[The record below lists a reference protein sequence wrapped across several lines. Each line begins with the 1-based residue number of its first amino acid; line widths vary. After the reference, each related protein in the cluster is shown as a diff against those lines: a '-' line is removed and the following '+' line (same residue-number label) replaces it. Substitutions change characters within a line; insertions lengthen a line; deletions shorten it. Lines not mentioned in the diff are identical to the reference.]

1 MNNNSIRYSLIV
13 VLLVALAFSFSG
25 GKESDFDFYTI
36 EEIGPKQLE
45 LIVEASGAIE
55 AISAVEIKSKASG
68 EILYLGAEVG
78 DLIQK
83 SEVLARIDQRTP
95 SNTLSQ
101 TQADLDV
108 AKVRLGNADSQLKRG
123 IELHK
128 AKSISDKA
136 FEDIQEQHATAKAQ
150 LVRAEVFLENAKIA
164 LDDTLVRSPIKGT
177 VIFRPVEI
185 GQVITSP
192 TAAVGGGTLLM
203 TMANL
208 NQVRVRAVVDEIDI
222 GKISLD
228 QEVTLRVSAFRDK
241 KFTGIVSKV
250 EPLGLDVQNVTT
262 FPVLIDIE
270 NKENLLLLGMNTEV
284 EIEILN
290 EKASLAVPSGSLR
303 TRKDISFVAALV
315 GVSKEDIRDFLST
328 RQEDEGFTKFVVIK
342 DTNKGPVLTWV
353 KVGSTDF
360 QNVEV
365 QDGLSAGDKVYVLP
379 SEGLIRSQEEF
390 GESLRE
396 RARRSSLRNL

>member
-1 MNNNSIRYSLIV
+1 MDNNSIRYSLIA
-13 VLLVALAFSFSG
+13 VLLITLAFSFSG
-25 GKESDFDFYTI
+25 EKQSDFDFYTI
-36 EEIGPKQLE
+36 EEVGPKQLE
-45 LIVEASGAIE
+45 LIVEASGTIE

-78 DLIQK
+78 DFIQK
-83 SEVLARIDQRTP
+83 GDVLARIDQRTP
-95 SNTLSQ
+95 SNSLSQ
-101 TQADLDV
+101 AQADLDV
-108 AKVRLGNADSQLKRG
+108 AKVRLGNADSQLNRG

-128 AKSISDKA
+128 SKSISDKA

-150 LVRAEVFLENAKIA
+150 QVRAEVFLENAKIA

-177 VIFRPVEI
+177 VIFRPVEM

-203 TMANL
+203 AMADL
-208 NQVRVRAVVDEIDI
+208 NQVRVRAVVDEIDV

-241 KFTGIVSKV
+241 KFTGTVSKV
-250 EPLGLDVQNVTT
+250 EPRGQDVQNVTT

-290 EKASLAVPSGSLR
+290 EKASFAVPSGSLR

-315 GVSKEDIRDFLST
+315 GVSKEDIKDFLST

-342 DTNKGPVLTWV
+342 DTNKGPTLTWV

-365 QDGLSAGDKVYVLP
+365 LDGLSIGDKVYVLP
-379 SEGLIRSQEEF
+379 SEGLVRSQEEF
-390 GESLRE
+390 GERLRE
-396 RARRSSLRNL
+396 RARR

>member
-290 EKASLAVPSGSLR
+290 EKASLAVHSGSLR

-390 GESLRE
+390 GERLRE
-396 RARRSSLRNL
+396 RARR

>member
-1 MNNNSIRYSLIV
+1 MDNNSIRYSLIA
-13 VLLVALAFSFSG
+13 VLLITLAFSFSG
-25 GKESDFDFYTI
+25 EKQSDFDFYTI
-36 EEIGPKQLE
+36 EEVGPKQLE
-45 LIVEASGAIE
+45 LIVEASGTIE

-78 DLIQK
+78 DFIQK
-83 SEVLARIDQRTP
+83 GDVLARIDQRTP
-95 SNTLSQ
+95 SNALSQ
-101 TQADLDV
+101 AQADLDV

-128 AKSISDKA
+128 SKSISDKA

-150 LVRAEVFLENAKIA
+150 QVRAEVFLENAKIA

-177 VIFRPVEI
+177 VIFRPVEM

-203 TMANL
+203 AMADL
-208 NQVRVRAVVDEIDI
+208 NQVRVRAVVDEIDV

-241 KFTGIVSKV
+241 KFTGTVSKV
-250 EPLGLDVQNVTT
+250 EPRGQDVQNVTT

-290 EKASLAVPSGSLR
+290 EKASFAVPSGSLR

-315 GVSKEDIRDFLST
+315 GVSKEDIKDFLST

-342 DTNKGPVLTWV
+342 DTSKGPTLTWV

-365 QDGLSAGDKVYVLP
+365 LDGLSIGDKVYVLP
-379 SEGLIRSQEEF
+379 SEGLVRSQEEF
-390 GESLRE
+390 GERLRE
-396 RARRSSLRNL
+396 RARR

>member
-1 MNNNSIRYSLIV
+1 MDNNTVRYSLIA
-13 VLLVALAFSFSG
+13 VLLITLAFSFSG
-25 GKESDFDFYTI
+25 EKQSDFDFYTI
-36 EEIGPKQLE
+36 EEVGPKQLE
-45 LIVEASGAIE
+45 LIVEASGTIE

-78 DLIQK
+78 DFIQK
-83 SEVLARIDQRTP
+83 GDVLARIDQRTP
-95 SNTLSQ
+95 SNSLSQ
-101 TQADLDV
+101 AQADLDV

-128 AKSISDKA
+128 SKSISDKA

-150 LVRAEVFLENAKIA
+150 QVRAEVFLENAKIA

-177 VIFRPVEI
+177 VIFRPVEM

-203 TMANL
+203 AMADL
-208 NQVRVRAVVDEIDI
+208 NQVRVRAVVDEIDV

-241 KFTGIVSKV
+241 KFTGTVSKV
-250 EPLGLDVQNVTT
+250 EPRGQDVQNVTT

-315 GVSKEDIRDFLST
+315 GVSKEDIKDFLST

-342 DTNKGPVLTWV
+342 DTNKGPTLTWV

-365 QDGLSAGDKVYVLP
+365 LDGLSIGDKVYVLP
-379 SEGLIRSQEEF
+379 SEGLVRSQEEF
-390 GESLRE
+390 GERLKE
-396 RARRSSLRNL
+396 RARR

>member
-1 MNNNSIRYSLIV
+1 MDNNSIRYSLIA
-13 VLLVALAFSFSG
+13 VLLITLAFSFSG
-25 GKESDFDFYTI
+25 EKQSDFDFYTI
-36 EEIGPKQLE
+36 EEVGPKQLE
-45 LIVEASGAIE
+45 LIVEASGTIE

-78 DLIQK
+78 DFIQK
-83 SEVLARIDQRTP
+83 GDVLARIDQRTP
-95 SNTLSQ
+95 SNALSQ
-101 TQADLDV
+101 AQADLDV
-108 AKVRLGNADSQLKRG
+108 AKVRLGNADSQLNRG

-128 AKSISDKA
+128 SKSISDKA

-150 LVRAEVFLENAKIA
+150 QVRAEVFLENAKIA

-177 VIFRPVEI
+177 VIFRPVEM

-203 TMANL
+203 AMADL
-208 NQVRVRAVVDEIDI
+208 NQVRVRAVVDEIDV

-241 KFTGIVSKV
+241 KFTGTVSKV
-250 EPLGLDVQNVTT
+250 EPRGQDVQNVTT

-290 EKASLAVPSGSLR
+290 EKASFAVPSGSLR

-315 GVSKEDIRDFLST
+315 GVSKEDIKDFLST

-342 DTNKGPVLTWV
+342 DTSKGPTLTWV

-365 QDGLSAGDKVYVLP
+365 LDGLSIGDKVYVLP
-379 SEGLIRSQEEF
+379 SEGLVRSQEEF
-390 GESLRE
+390 GERLRE
-396 RARRSSLRNL
+396 RARR

>member
-1 MNNNSIRYSLIV
+1 MGNNSIRYSLIA
-13 VLLVALAFSFSG
+13 VLLIALAFSFSG
-25 GKESDFDFYTI
+25 EKQSDFDFYTI
-36 EEIGPKQLE
+36 EEVGPKQLE
-45 LIVEASGAIE
+45 LIVEASGTIE

-78 DLIQK
+78 DFIQK
-83 SEVLARIDQRTP
+83 GDVLARIDQRTP
-95 SNTLSQ
+95 SNALSQ
-101 TQADLDV
+101 AQADLDV

-128 AKSISDKA
+128 SKSISDKA

-150 LVRAEVFLENAKIA
+150 QVRAEVFLENAKIA

-177 VIFRPVEI
+177 VIFRPVEM

-203 TMANL
+203 TMADL
-208 NQVRVRAVVDEIDI
+208 NQVRVRAVVDEIDV

-241 KFTGIVSKV
+241 KFTGTVSKV
-250 EPLGLDVQNVTT
+250 EPRGQDVQNVTT

-315 GVSKEDIRDFLST
+315 GVSKEDIKDFLST

-342 DTNKGPVLTWV
+342 DTNKGPTLTWV

-365 QDGLSAGDKVYVLP
+365 LDGLSIGDKVYVLP
-379 SEGLIRSQEEF
+379 SEGLVRSQEEF
-390 GESLRE
+390 GERLRE
-396 RARRSSLRNL
+396 RARR

>member
-108 AKVRLGNADSQLKRG
+108 AIVRLGNADSQLKRG

-241 KFTGIVSKV
+241 KFTGIVSKI

-379 SEGLIRSQEEF
+379 SEGLVRSQEEF
-390 GESLRE
+390 GNRLRV
-396 RARRSSLRNL
+396 RR

>member
-241 KFTGIVSKV
+241 KFTGIVSKI
-250 EPLGLDVQNVTT
+250 EPLGVDVQNVTT

-396 RARRSSLRNL
+396 RARR

>member
-36 EEIGPKQLE
+36 EEIGPKQLV

-108 AKVRLGNADSQLKRG
+108 AIVRLGNADSQLKRG

-390 GESLRE
+390 GERLRE
-396 RARRSSLRNL
+396 RARR

>member
-1 MNNNSIRYSLIV
+1 MGNNSIRYSLIA
-13 VLLVALAFSFSG
+13 VLLIALAFSFSG
-25 GKESDFDFYTI
+25 EKQSDFDFYTI
-36 EEIGPKQLE
+36 EEVGPKQLE
-45 LIVEASGAIE
+45 LIVEASGSIE

-78 DLIQK
+78 DFIQK
-83 SEVLARIDQRTP
+83 GDVLARIDQRTP
-95 SNTLSQ
+95 SNALSQ
-101 TQADLDV
+101 AQADLDV
-108 AKVRLGNADSQLKRG
+108 AKVRLGNADSHLKRG

-128 AKSISDKA
+128 SKSISDKA

-150 LVRAEVFLENAKIA
+150 QVRAEVFLENAKIA

-177 VIFRPVEI
+177 VIFRPVEM

-203 TMANL
+203 TMADL
-208 NQVRVRAVVDEIDI
+208 NQVRVRAVVDEIDV
-222 GKISLD
+222 GKVSLN

-241 KFTGIVSKV
+241 KFTGMVSKV
-250 EPLGLDVQNVTT
+250 EPRGLDVQNVTT

-303 TRKDISFVAALV
+303 TRKDISFVASLV
-315 GVSKEDIRDFLST
+315 GVSKQDIRDFLSS

-342 DTNKGPVLTWV
+342 DTNQGPVLTWV

-365 QDGLSAGDKVYVLP
+365 IDGLSVGDKVYVLP
-379 SEGLIRSQEEF
+379 SEGLVRSQEEF
-390 GESLRE
+390 GERLRE
-396 RARRSSLRNL
+396 RARR

>member
-108 AKVRLGNADSQLKRG
+108 AIVRLGNADSQLKRG

-228 QEVTLRVSAFRDK
+228 QEVTLRVSAFRNK

-270 NKENLLLLGMNTEV
+270 NEENLLLLGMNTEV

-396 RARRSSLRNL
+396 RARR

>member
-13 VLLVALAFSFSG
+13 VLLIALAFSFSG

-379 SEGLIRSQEEF
+379 SEGLVRSQEEF
-390 GESLRE
+390 GNRLRV
-396 RARRSSLRNL
+396 RR

>member
-1 MNNNSIRYSLIV
+1 MGNNSIRYSLIV

-150 LVRAEVFLENAKIA
+150 QVRAEVFLENAKIA

-177 VIFRPVEI
+177 VILRTVEM

-203 TMANL
+203 TMADL
-208 NQVRVRAVVDEIDI
+208 NQVRVRAVVDEIDV

-396 RARRSSLRNL
+396 RARR

>member
-83 SEVLARIDQRTP
+83 SDVLARIDQRTP

-241 KFTGIVSKV
+241 KFTGTVSKV

-396 RARRSSLRNL
+396 RARR

>member
-1 MNNNSIRYSLIV
+1 MGNNSIRYSLIA
-13 VLLVALAFSFSG
+13 VLLIALAFSFSG
-25 GKESDFDFYTI
+25 EKQSDFDFYTI
-36 EEIGPKQLE
+36 EEVGPKQLE
-45 LIVEASGAIE
+45 LIVEASGTIE

-78 DLIQK
+78 DFIQK
-83 SEVLARIDQRTP
+83 GDVLARIDQRTP
-95 SNTLSQ
+95 SNALSQ
-101 TQADLDV
+101 AQADLDV

-128 AKSISDKA
+128 SKSISDKA

-150 LVRAEVFLENAKIA
+150 QVRAEVFLENAKIA

-177 VIFRPVEI
+177 VIFRPVEM

-203 TMANL
+203 AMADL
-208 NQVRVRAVVDEIDI
+208 NQVRVRAVVDEIDV

-241 KFTGIVSKV
+241 KFTGTVSKV
-250 EPLGLDVQNVTT
+250 EPRGQDVQNVTT

-315 GVSKEDIRDFLST
+315 GVSNEDIKDFLST

-342 DTNKGPVLTWV
+342 DTNKGPTLTWV

-365 QDGLSAGDKVYVLP
+365 LDGLSVGDKVYVLP
-379 SEGLIRSQEEF
+379 SEGLVRSQEEF
-390 GESLRE
+390 GERLRE
-396 RARRSSLRNL
+396 RARR

>member
-108 AKVRLGNADSQLKRG
+108 AIVRLGNADSQLKRG

-241 KFTGIVSKV
+241 KFTGIVSKI

-270 NKENLLLLGMNTEV
+270 NKENILLLGMNTEV

-290 EKASLAVPSGSLR
+290 EKVSLAVPSGSLR

-396 RARRSSLRNL
+396 RARR

>member
-1 MNNNSIRYSLIV
+1 MDNNTVRYSLIA
-13 VLLVALAFSFSG
+13 VLLITLAFSFSG
-25 GKESDFDFYTI
+25 EKQSDFDFYTI
-36 EEIGPKQLE
+36 EEVGPKQLE
-45 LIVEASGAIE
+45 LIVEASGTIE

-78 DLIQK
+78 DFIQK
-83 SEVLARIDQRTP
+83 GDVLARIDQRTP
-95 SNTLSQ
+95 SNSLSQ
-101 TQADLDV
+101 AQADLDV
-108 AKVRLGNADSQLKRG
+108 AKVRLGNADSQLNRG

-128 AKSISDKA
+128 SKSISDKA

-150 LVRAEVFLENAKIA
+150 QVRAEVFLENAKIA

-177 VIFRPVEI
+177 VIFRPVEM

-203 TMANL
+203 AMADL
-208 NQVRVRAVVDEIDI
+208 NQVRVRAVVDEIDV

-241 KFTGIVSKV
+241 KFTGTVSKV
-250 EPLGLDVQNVTT
+250 EPRGQDVQNVTT

-290 EKASLAVPSGSLR
+290 EKASFAVPSGSLR

-315 GVSKEDIRDFLST
+315 GVSKEDIKDFLST

-342 DTNKGPVLTWV
+342 DTNKGPTLTWV

-365 QDGLSAGDKVYVLP
+365 LDGLSIGDKVYVLP
-379 SEGLIRSQEEF
+379 SEGLVKSQEEF
-390 GESLRE
+390 GERLRE
-396 RARRSSLRNL
+396 RSRR

>member
-1 MNNNSIRYSLIV
+1 MDNNSIRYSLIA
-13 VLLVALAFSFSG
+13 VLLITLAFSFSG
-25 GKESDFDFYTI
+25 EKQSDFDFYTI
-36 EEIGPKQLE
+36 EEVGPKQLE
-45 LIVEASGAIE
+45 LIVEASGTIE

-78 DLIQK
+78 DFIQK
-83 SEVLARIDQRTP
+83 GDVLARIDQRIP
-95 SNTLSQ
+95 SNSLSQ
-101 TQADLDV
+101 AQADLDV
-108 AKVRLGNADSQLKRG
+108 AKVRLGNADSQLNRG

-128 AKSISDKA
+128 SKSISDKA

-150 LVRAEVFLENAKIA
+150 QVRAEVFLENAKIA

-177 VIFRPVEI
+177 VIFRPVEM

-203 TMANL
+203 TMADL
-208 NQVRVRAVVDEIDI
+208 NQVRVRAVVDEIDV

-241 KFTGIVSKV
+241 KFTGTVSKV
-250 EPLGLDVQNVTT
+250 EPRGQDVQNVTT

-290 EKASLAVPSGSLR
+290 EKASFAVPSGSLR

-315 GVSKEDIRDFLST
+315 GVSKEDIKDFLST

-342 DTNKGPVLTWV
+342 DTNKGPTLTWV

-365 QDGLSAGDKVYVLP
+365 LDGLSIGDKVYVLP
-379 SEGLIRSQEEF
+379 SEGLVRSQEEF
-390 GESLRE
+390 GERLRE
-396 RARRSSLRNL
+396 RARR

>member
-13 VLLVALAFSFSG
+13 VLLIALAFSFSG
-25 GKESDFDFYTI
+25 EKKGDFDFYTI

-101 TQADLDV
+101 TQADLEV

-241 KFTGIVSKV
+241 KFTGIVSKI

-396 RARRSSLRNL
+396 RARR

>member
-241 KFTGIVSKV
+241 KFTGTVSKV
-250 EPLGLDVQNVTT
+250 EPRGLDVQNVTT

-390 GESLRE
+390 GETLRE
-396 RARRSSLRNL
+396 RARR

>member
-108 AKVRLGNADSQLKRG
+108 AIVRLGNADSQLKRG

-315 GVSKEDIRDFLST
+315 GVSKEVIRDFLST

-396 RARRSSLRNL
+396 RARR

>member
-108 AKVRLGNADSQLKRG
+108 AIVRLGNADSQLKRG

-390 GESLRE
+390 GERLRE
-396 RARRSSLRNL
+396 RARR

>member
-45 LIVEASGAIE
+45 LIVEASGSIE

-108 AKVRLGNADSQLKRG
+108 AIVRLGNADSQLKRG

-315 GVSKEDIRDFLST
+315 GVSKEDIRAFLST
-328 RQEDEGFTKFVVIK
+328 RHEDEGFTRFVVIK

-396 RARRSSLRNL
+396 RARR

>member
-1 MNNNSIRYSLIV
+1 MDNNSIRYSLIA
-13 VLLVALAFSFSG
+13 VLLITLAFSFSG
-25 GKESDFDFYTI
+25 EKQSDFDFYTI
-36 EEIGPKQLE
+36 EEVGPKQLE
-45 LIVEASGAIE
+45 LIVEASGTIE

-78 DLIQK
+78 DFIQK
-83 SEVLARIDQRTP
+83 GDVLARIDQRTP
-95 SNTLSQ
+95 SNSLSQ
-101 TQADLDV
+101 AQADLDV
-108 AKVRLGNADSQLKRG
+108 AKVRLGNADSQLNRG

-128 AKSISDKA
+128 SKSISDKA

-150 LVRAEVFLENAKIA
+150 QVRAEVFLENAKIA

-177 VIFRPVEI
+177 VIFRPVEM

-203 TMANL
+203 AMADL
-208 NQVRVRAVVDEIDI
+208 NQVRVRAVVDEIDV

-241 KFTGIVSKV
+241 KFSGTVSKV
-250 EPLGLDVQNVTT
+250 EPRGQDVQNVTT

-290 EKASLAVPSGSLR
+290 EKASFAVPSGSLR

-315 GVSKEDIRDFLST
+315 GVSKEDIKDFLST

-342 DTNKGPVLTWV
+342 DTNKGPTLTWV

-365 QDGLSAGDKVYVLP
+365 LDGLSIGDKVYVLP
-379 SEGLIRSQEEF
+379 SEGLVKSQEEF
-390 GESLRE
+390 GERLRE
-396 RARRSSLRNL
+396 RARR

>member
-108 AKVRLGNADSQLKRG
+108 AIVRLGNADSQLKRG

-241 KFTGIVSKV
+241 KFTGIVSKI

-270 NKENLLLLGMNTEV
+270 NKENILLLGMNTEV

-396 RARRSSLRNL
+396 RARR

>member
-108 AKVRLGNADSQLKRG
+108 AIVRLGNADSQLKRG

-203 TMANL
+203 TLANL

-241 KFTGIVSKV
+241 KFTGIVSKI

-396 RARRSSLRNL
+396 RARR

>member
-390 GESLRE
+390 GERLRG
-396 RARRSSLRNL
+396 RARR

>member
-1 MNNNSIRYSLIV
+1 MDNNSIRYSLIA
-13 VLLVALAFSFSG
+13 VLLITLAFSFSG
-25 GKESDFDFYTI
+25 EKQSDFDFYTI
-36 EEIGPKQLE
+36 EEVGPKQLE
-45 LIVEASGAIE
+45 LIVEASGTIE

-78 DLIQK
+78 DFIQK
-83 SEVLARIDQRTP
+83 GDVLARIDQRTP
-95 SNTLSQ
+95 SNALSQ
-101 TQADLDV
+101 AQADLDV
-108 AKVRLGNADSQLKRG
+108 AKVRLGNADSQLNRG

-128 AKSISDKA
+128 SKSISDKA

-150 LVRAEVFLENAKIA
+150 QVRAEVFLENAKIA

-177 VIFRPVEI
+177 VIFRPVEM

-203 TMANL
+203 AMADL
-208 NQVRVRAVVDEIDI
+208 NQVRVRAVVDEIDV

-241 KFTGIVSKV
+241 KFTGTVSKV
-250 EPLGLDVQNVTT
+250 EPRGQDVQNVTT

-315 GVSKEDIRDFLST
+315 GVSKEDIKDFLST

-342 DTNKGPVLTWV
+342 DTNKGPTLTWV

-365 QDGLSAGDKVYVLP
+365 LDGLSIGDKVYVLP
-379 SEGLIRSQEEF
+379 SEGLVRSQEEF
-390 GESLRE
+390 GERLRE
-396 RARRSSLRNL
+396 RARR

>member
-241 KFTGIVSKV
+241 KFTGIVSKI

-390 GESLRE
+390 GERLRE
-396 RARRSSLRNL
+396 RARR

>member
-1 MNNNSIRYSLIV
+1 MDNNSIKYSLLA
-13 VLLVALAFSFSG
+13 VLLIALAFSFSG
-25 GKESDFDFYTI
+25 EKKSDFDFYTI
-36 EEIGPKQLE
+36 EEIGSKQLE
-45 LIVEASGAIE
+45 LIVEASGSIE

-68 EILYLGAEVG
+68 EILYLGAQVG
-78 DLIQK
+78 DFIQK
-83 SEVLARIDQRTP
+83 GDVLARIDQRTP

-108 AKVRLGNADSQLKRG
+108 AKVRLGNADAQLKRG

-128 AKSISDKA
+128 SKSISDKA
-136 FEDIQEQHATAKAQ
+136 FEDIQEQHASAKAQ

-177 VIFRPVEI
+177 VIFRPVEM

-192 TAAVGGGTLLM
+192 TSAVGGGTLLM
-203 TMANL
+203 TMADL
-208 NQVRVRAVVDEIDI
+208 NQVRVRAVVDEIDV
-222 GKISLD
+222 GKVSLN

-241 KFTGIVSKV
+241 KFTGMVSKV
-250 EPLGLDVQNVTT
+250 EPRGLDVQNVTT

-303 TRKDISFVAALV
+303 TRKDISFVASLV
-315 GVSKEDIRDFLST
+315 GVSKQDIRDFLSS

-342 DTNKGPVLTWV
+342 DTNQGPVLTWV

-365 QDGLSAGDKVYVLP
+365 IDGLSVGDKVYVLP
-379 SEGLIRSQEEF
+379 SEGLVRSQEEF
-390 GESLRE
+390 GERLRE
-396 RARRSSLRNL
+396 RARR

>member
-108 AKVRLGNADSQLKRG
+108 AIVRLGNADSQLKRG

-228 QEVTLRVSAFRDK
+228 QEVTLRVSAFREK

-396 RARRSSLRNL
+396 RARR

>member
-1 MNNNSIRYSLIV
+1 MDNNSIRYSLIA
-13 VLLVALAFSFSG
+13 VLLITLAFSFSG
-25 GKESDFDFYTI
+25 EKQSDFDFYTI
-36 EEIGPKQLE
+36 EEVGPKQLE
-45 LIVEASGAIE
+45 LIVEASGTIE

-78 DLIQK
+78 DFIQK
-83 SEVLARIDQRTP
+83 GDVLARIDQRIP
-95 SNTLSQ
+95 SNSLSQ
-101 TQADLDV
+101 AQADLDV
-108 AKVRLGNADSQLKRG
+108 AKVRLGNADSQLNRG

-128 AKSISDKA
+128 SKSISDKA

-150 LVRAEVFLENAKIA
+150 QVRAEVFLENAKIA

-177 VIFRPVEI
+177 VIFRPVEM

-203 TMANL
+203 AMADL
-208 NQVRVRAVVDEIDI
+208 NQVRVRAVVDEIDV

-241 KFTGIVSKV
+241 KFTGTVSKV
-250 EPLGLDVQNVTT
+250 EPRGQDVQNVTT

-290 EKASLAVPSGSLR
+290 EKASFAVPSGSLR

-315 GVSKEDIRDFLST
+315 GVSKEDLKDFLST

-342 DTNKGPVLTWV
+342 DTNKGPTLTWV

-365 QDGLSAGDKVYVLP
+365 LDGLSIGDKVYVLP
-379 SEGLIRSQEEF
+379 SEGLVRSQEEF
-390 GESLRE
+390 GERLRK
-396 RARRSSLRNL
+396 RARR

>member
-78 DLIQK
+78 DFIQK
-83 SEVLARIDQRTP
+83 GDVLARIDQRTP

-396 RARRSSLRNL
+396 RARR

>member
-1 MNNNSIRYSLIV
+1 MENNSIRYSLII
-13 VLLVALAFSFSG
+13 VLLIALAFSFSG
-25 GKESDFDFYTI
+25 EKESDFDFYTI
-36 EEIGPKQLE
+36 EEVGPKQLE
-45 LIVEASGAIE
+45 LIVEASGSIE

-83 SEVLARIDQRTP
+83 SDVLARIDQRTP

-150 LVRAEVFLENAKIA
+150 LVRAEVFLENANIA

-228 QEVTLRVSAFRDK
+228 QEVTLRVSAFRNK

-270 NKENLLLLGMNTEV
+270 NEENLLLLGMNTEV

-315 GVSKEDIRDFLST
+315 GVSKEDIRAFLST
-328 RQEDEGFTKFVVIK
+328 RHEDEGFTRFVVIK

-379 SEGLIRSQEEF
+379 SEGLVRSQEEF
-390 GESLRE
+390 GERLKE
-396 RARRSSLRNL
+396 RARR

>member
-1 MNNNSIRYSLIV
+1 MDNNSIRYSLIA
-13 VLLVALAFSFSG
+13 VLLITLAFSFSG
-25 GKESDFDFYTI
+25 EKQSDFDFYTI
-36 EEIGPKQLE
+36 EEVGPKQLE
-45 LIVEASGAIE
+45 LIVEASGTIE

-78 DLIQK
+78 DFIQK
-83 SEVLARIDQRTP
+83 GDVLARIDQRIP
-95 SNTLSQ
+95 SNSLSQ
-101 TQADLDV
+101 AQADLDV
-108 AKVRLGNADSQLKRG
+108 AKVRLGNADSQLNRG

-128 AKSISDKA
+128 SKSISDKA

-150 LVRAEVFLENAKIA
+150 QVRAEVFLENAKIA

-177 VIFRPVEI
+177 VIFRPVEM

-203 TMANL
+203 AMADL
-208 NQVRVRAVVDEIDI
+208 NQVRVRAVVDEIDV

-241 KFTGIVSKV
+241 KFTGTVSKV
-250 EPLGLDVQNVTT
+250 EPRGQDVQNVTT

-315 GVSKEDIRDFLST
+315 GVSKEDIKDFLST

-342 DTNKGPVLTWV
+342 DTNKGPTLTWV

-365 QDGLSAGDKVYVLP
+365 LDGLSIGDKVYVLP
-379 SEGLIRSQEEF
+379 SEGLVRSQEEF
-390 GESLRE
+390 GERLRE
-396 RARRSSLRNL
+396 RARR

>member
-1 MNNNSIRYSLIV
+1 MDNNSIKYSLLA
-13 VLLVALAFSFSG
+13 VLLIALAFSFSG
-25 GKESDFDFYTI
+25 EKKSDFDFYTI
-36 EEIGPKQLE
+36 EEIGSKQLE
-45 LIVEASGAIE
+45 LIVEASGSIE

-68 EILYLGAEVG
+68 EILYLGAQVG
-78 DLIQK
+78 DFIQK
-83 SEVLARIDQRTP
+83 GDVLARIDQRTP
-95 SNTLSQ
+95 SNALSQ
-101 TQADLDV
+101 AQADLDV

-128 AKSISDKA
+128 SKSISDKA

-150 LVRAEVFLENAKIA
+150 QVRAEVFLENAKIA

-177 VIFRPVEI
+177 VIFRPVEM

-203 TMANL
+203 TMADL
-208 NQVRVRAVVDEIDI
+208 NQVRVRAVVDEIDV
-222 GKISLD
+222 GKVSLN

-241 KFTGIVSKV
+241 KFTGMVSKV
-250 EPLGLDVQNVTT
+250 EPRGLDVQNVTT

-303 TRKDISFVAALV
+303 TRKDISFVASLV
-315 GVSKEDIRDFLST
+315 GVSKQDIRDFLSS

-342 DTNKGPVLTWV
+342 DTNQGPVLTWV

-365 QDGLSAGDKVYVLP
+365 IDGLSVGDKVYVLP
-379 SEGLIRSQEEF
+379 SEGLVRSQEEF
-390 GESLRE
+390 GERLRE
-396 RARRSSLRNL
+396 RARR

>member
-36 EEIGPKQLE
+36 EEIGPKQLV

-315 GVSKEDIRDFLST
+315 GVSKEDIRDFLSA

-396 RARRSSLRNL
+396 RARR

>member
-1 MNNNSIRYSLIV
+1 MGNNSIRYSLIA
-13 VLLVALAFSFSG
+13 VLLIALAFSFSG
-25 GKESDFDFYTI
+25 EKKGDFDFYTI
-36 EEIGPKQLE
+36 EEVGPKQLE
-45 LIVEASGAIE
+45 LIVEASGTIE

-78 DLIQK
+78 DFIQK
-83 SEVLARIDQRTP
+83 GDVLARIDQRTP
-95 SNTLSQ
+95 SNALSQ
-101 TQADLDV
+101 AQADLDV

-128 AKSISDKA
+128 SKSISDKA

-150 LVRAEVFLENAKIA
+150 QVRAEVFLENAKIA

-177 VIFRPVEI
+177 VIFRPVEM

-203 TMANL
+203 AMADL
-208 NQVRVRAVVDEIDI
+208 NQVRVRAVVDEIDV

-241 KFTGIVSKV
+241 KFTGTVSKV
-250 EPLGLDVQNVTT
+250 EPRGQDVQNVTT
-262 FPVLIDIE
+262 FPVLIEIE

-290 EKASLAVPSGSLR
+290 EKASFAVPSGSLR

-315 GVSKEDIRDFLST
+315 GVSKEDIKDFLST

-342 DTNKGPVLTWV
+342 DTNKGPTLTWV

-365 QDGLSAGDKVYVLP
+365 LDGLSIGDKVYVLP
-379 SEGLIRSQEEF
+379 SEGLVRSQEEF
-390 GESLRE
+390 GERLRE
-396 RARRSSLRNL
+396 RARR

>member
-108 AKVRLGNADSQLKRG
+108 AIVRLGNADSQLKRG

-241 KFTGIVSKV
+241 KFTGTVSKV
-250 EPLGLDVQNVTT
+250 EPRGLDVQNVTT

-396 RARRSSLRNL
+396 RARR